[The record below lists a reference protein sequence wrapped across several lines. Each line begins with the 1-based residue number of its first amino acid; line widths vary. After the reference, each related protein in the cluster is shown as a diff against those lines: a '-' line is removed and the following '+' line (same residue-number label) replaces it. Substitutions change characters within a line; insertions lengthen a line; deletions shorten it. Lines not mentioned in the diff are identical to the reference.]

1 MCRRNGLRRKVTV
14 LVNPGNIAQTEATL
28 LEVRGA
34 DGLVVDPN
42 YKGKGLQLQFTV
54 EDDGVFTT
62 PWSATVTRLSRDV
75 GEYMCRR
82 PERKPPHKGVR
93 GCSFKPFPALVSRLR
108 DR

>member
-62 PWSATVTRLSRDV
+62 PWSATVT
-75 GEYMCRR
+75 YRR
-82 PERKPPHKGVR
+82 G
-93 GCSFKPFPALVSRLR
+93 FPVMSENICAEDPNVSHHIKE
-108 DR
+108 